1 MSFSCCE
8 NLPIA
13 TGDTYCPDA
22 VRWITILTMK
32 LSLMVTCLGDVLRP
46 EAGKATVR
54 LLRRLGHEI
63 DFPATQTCCG
73 QPFYNSGFADLAREQ
88 AKHTIEAFNDPT
100 RTVVVPSGS
109 CAAMV
114 KVEYPHLFEEGSDWR
129 KRADELAARTFELSD
144 FLVKQLGVTDVG
156 AKYDG
161 RVTYHYACHLRGL
174 GLEGEAETLIR
185 NVRGVT
191 FVPLDREQQCC
202 GFGGSFAVRYSDIST
217 SMVTDKARCIGETGA
232 DLVVSTDAGCLMNIG
247 GKLHRDGKPIRVWHL
262 AELLESR

>member
-1 MSFSCCE
+1 
-8 NLPIA
+8 
-13 TGDTYCPDA
+13 
-22 VRWITILTMK
+22 MK

-63 DFPATQTCCG
+63 DFPQAQTCCG

-88 AKHTIEAFNDPT
+88 AKHTIETFHDESK
-100 RTVVVPSGS
+100 TVVVPSGS

-129 KRADELAARTFELSD
+129 KRADALAARTFELSD
-144 FLVKQLGVTDVG
+144 FLVKQTGVTDVG
-156 AKYDG
+156 AKFDG

-174 GLEGEAETLIR
+174 GLGGEAETLIR
-185 NVRGVT
+185 NVQGVT
-191 FVPLDREQQCC
+191 FVPLFREEQCC

-217 SMVTDKARCIGETGA
+217 QMVTDKARCITETNA

-247 GKLHRDGKPIRVWHL
+247 GRLHREGKPIKVWHL